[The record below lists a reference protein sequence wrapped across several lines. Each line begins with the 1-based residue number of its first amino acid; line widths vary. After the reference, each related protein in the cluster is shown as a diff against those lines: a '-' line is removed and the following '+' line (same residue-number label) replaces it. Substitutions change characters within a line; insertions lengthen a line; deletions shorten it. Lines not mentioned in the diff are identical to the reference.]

1 MNLNA
6 SQVRERLQTERRQV
20 AEQIENL
27 RASLARSLE
36 DEIEEDGSDSHPGD
50 SATAT
55 FDREVEVTLED
66 TLEDQ
71 LAQIDGALERVEA
84 GTYGICI
91 ECGRQIQPDRLEA
104 LPYTDRCIDC
114 ARAHP

>member
-1 MNLNA
+1 MNA
-6 SQVRERLQTERRQV
+6 SEVRDRLQEERRRV
-20 AEQIENL
+20 AEQVESL

-66 TLEDQ
+66 TLVDQ

-84 GTYGICI
+84 GTYGVCT
-91 ECGRQIQPDRLEA
+91 ECGRGIAPDRLEA